1 MTTTSNP
8 QLAAPGAGLPA
19 PELLIAR
26 GRFALLCRMGNRD
39 SFLENFQRERNEIR
53 RLVNSCTV
61 KRRGE
66 QVLIPRPRGLEDS
79 SRDWS
84 VWMTLDHLRIVND
97 SIADIVTELSEGK
110 VRKAVL
116 GTADVKPDPAVTEEV
131 EAAYEASA
139 DTFLQRINPLGELNT
154 TVRYSHPWFG
164 PINAFRWL
172 GLASMHMGIHR
183 GQIAAIMRGLNS
195 QKG

>member
-1 MTTTSNP
+1 MSTTSNP

-26 GRFALLCRMGNRD
+26 GRFALKCRMGNRD
-39 SFLENFQRERNEIR
+39 SFLEDFRRERNEIR
-53 RLVNSCTV
+53 RLVNSCAV

-84 VWMTLDHLRIVND
+84 VWMTLDHLRIVNN

-110 VRKAVL
+110 VREATF
-116 GTADVKPDPAVTEEV
+116 GTADVKPDSAVTEEV
-131 EAAYEASA
+131 EAAYEASV
-139 DTFLQRINPLGELNT
+139 DKFLQRIKPLGELNT
-154 TVRYSHPWFG
+154 TVRYPHPWFG

-183 GQIAAIMRGLNS
+183 GQIVAIMRGLNL
-195 QKG
+195 

>member
-26 GRFALLCRMGNRD
+26 GRFALKCRTGSRD
-39 SFLENFQRERNEIR
+39 SFLNDFRREQSEIR
-53 RLVNSCTV
+53 RLVNSCPV
-61 KRRGE
+61 ERRGE
-66 QVLIPRPRGLEDS
+66 RVLIPRPRGLEDS

-97 SIADIVTELSEGK
+97 GIAGIIAELAEGK
-110 VRKAVL
+110 IREELL

-139 DTFLQRINPLGELNT
+139 DAFLQRIAPLAELNT
-154 TVRYSHPWFG
+154 EARYPHPWFG

-183 GQIAAIMRGLNS
+183 GQIAAILRGLNL
-195 QKG
+195 